1 MLRQQ
6 QTALAASTQYNK
18 GVMGYKPTRSFKQVN
33 NLHEIIYTSQLE
45 LAQRTYKYLERT
57 DKVYKPSETIEF
69 NREGEL
75 LLYSC
80 DNVKHST
87 IYLKYPYIL
96 YDCAMPISWY
106 LFFVNPFMMSWQ
118 FTLAFLYGAHMF
130 SWMPHVMYWKSLDKK
145 IHKLFLLRGGKY
157 CRIWTQNPMGDR
169 FYSWINNY
177 EINLLTEDYEDFADP
192 VEDEEFLKKNG
203 QLKYEV

>member
-1 MLRQQ
+1 
-6 QTALAASTQYNK
+6 
-18 GVMGYKPTRSFKQVN
+18 
-33 NLHEIIYTSQLE
+33 
-45 LAQRTYKYLERT
+45 
-57 DKVYKPSETIEF
+57 
-69 NREGEL
+69 
-75 LLYSC
+75 
-80 DNVKHST
+80 
-87 IYLKYPYIL
+87 
-96 YDCAMPISWY
+96 
-106 LFFVNPFMMSWQ
+106 MMSWQ